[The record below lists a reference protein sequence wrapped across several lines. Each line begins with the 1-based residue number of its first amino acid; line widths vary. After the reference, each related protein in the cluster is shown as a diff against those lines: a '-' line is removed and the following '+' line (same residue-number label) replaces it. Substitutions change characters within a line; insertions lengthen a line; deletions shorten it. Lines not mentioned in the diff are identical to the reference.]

1 MENFI
6 SFRSR
11 FLCILFF
18 FQRRSLKDLTWAF
31 SWNVGK
37 LLSYFGIGI
46 LKNPET
52 NILPSSYPFQIP
64 FTLVY
69 DPVLS
74 FSRNKFPYFLISTNI
89 FISQKFQIKIF
100 PASDTRLRRR
110 ENQMKSKWKHDWMKM
125 KKKKNRCNKSW
136 YCSTFLFENKMFC
149 KFTRTHQTW
158 FTKWIRLMKQRST
171 HNLVFNFRIK
181 AQNVY
186 CSSNLSLLK
195 ELQMITSNN

>member
-1 MENFI
+1 M
-6 SFRSR
+6 
-11 FLCILFF
+11 
-18 FQRRSLKDLTWAF
+18 
-31 SWNVGK
+31 GK

-125 KKKKNRCNKSW
+125 KKRKIDVIKVDIAPHFSSKIRCFVN
-136 YCSTFLFENKMFC
+136 LRAH
-149 KFTRTHQTW
+149 TR
-158 FTKWIRLMKQRST
+158 LDS
-171 HNLVFNFRIK
+171 
-181 AQNVY
+181 QNGFD
-186 CSSNLSLLK
+186 
-195 ELQMITSNN
+195 